1 MGGPAPVNAYSR
13 PGRVLPAISP
23 WSVGPCRGEGR
34 PDLDGAHPATDRG
47 VPRPSLW
54 RRLRALDERI
64 NDCWIGDLLGIAS
77 LVVLATYAPIGLPM
91 LIIIFGGN
99 P

>member
-1 MGGPAPVNAYSR
+1 MTPQPFS
-13 PGRVLPAISP
+13 PG
-23 WSVGPCRGEGR
+23 SVGPCRGEGR
-34 PDLDGAHPATDRG
+34 PDPAGKAVLLDRG

-77 LVVLATYAPIGLPM
+77 LVALAVCTPVLLPM
-91 LIIIFGGN
+91 FIIIFGGN

>member
-1 MGGPAPVNAYSR
+1 MDGPAPVNAYSR
-13 PGRVLPAISP
+13 PGRVLPAVSP
-23 WSVGPCRGEGR
+23 GSVGPCRGEGR
-34 PDLDGAHPATDRG
+34 PDPDGAHPATDRG

-91 LIIIFGGN
+91 LISIFGGN